1 MRPSVP
7 VRFPSICGLPGGPDP
22 SRSAPTAL
30 RIGCKSLCRLGL
42 AIAAVLVGRNVA
54 DAQVDNYQ
62 QGAANQSSGPPSGYG
77 PPPGYGPPAG
87 YGPPNGYG
95 PPSGNGGSTPFAPM
109 MGAFGPVGPEGPLGP
124 VSPLA
129 GLDLMTLGR
138 EIPWSSLM
146 TAGAVEKV
154 AADRQLITAAESAFR
169 SGDLLTALKLAQL
182 QLAAFPNASTD
193 VATSLR
199 YSPTLRSPQ
208 WLTKVGVAVAV
219 RGDTGLDPAPLSP
232 DLRARQG
239 RSGPTGMGGPPTGMG
254 GPPTGMGGPPPGMGM
269 GMSGPPPGMGGGMG
283 MNGPPPGFDPSRGM
297 NGPMNNFGGIGRD
310 ATISSRPERSFLNAD
325 ADRVLRKYTGLVA
338 VRFAEKFDE
347 LRRDGVVGT
356 LFADQIPGDFVAGA
370 EVVDRSGATRRP
382 RAANTIEETDATD
395 RSTPYD
401 DWIAGRDADP
411 PMWQPFLVY
420 LGELP
425 SDQSLEKAAEAGL
438 DFVVQFDVAL
448 KEGRTIRGRAAPTEN
463 ITRLRLYRVDD
474 GKSLVTAKPIN
485 TSEVNGGVAGSVEEY
500 VDERMG
506 GFWSIASRRLRLEP
520 LPSLSP
526 AAASKRISQLM
537 RQRRPDLTRGLAETR
552 YFGDKR
558 LLEPDALNLAFAVQS
573 GEVGLQLL
581 HGDDAMIHAAARE
594 ILDRSVVSGD
604 E

>member
-1 MRPSVP
+1 M
-7 VRFPSICGLPGGPDP
+7 
-22 SRSAPTAL
+22 
-30 RIGCKSLCRLGL
+30 K
-42 AIAAVLVGRNVA
+42 
-54 DAQVDNYQ
+54 
-62 QGAANQSSGPPSGYG
+62 
-77 PPPGYGPPAG
+77 
-87 YGPPNGYG
+87 
-95 PPSGNGGSTPFAPM
+95 
-109 MGAFGPVGPEGPLGP
+109 GAFGPVGPGGPLGP

-129 GLDLMTLGR
+129 GLDFMTLGR

-146 TAGAVEKV
+146 TAGAVETV

-193 VATSLR
+193 VATALR

-239 RSGPTGMGGPPTGMG
+239 RSGPP
-254 GPPTGMGGPPPGMGM
+254 GMGGPPPGMGM
-269 GMSGPPPGMGGGMG
+269 GIGMNGPPPGVRGGMG
-283 MNGPPPGFDPSRGM
+283 MNGPPPGFDPSRGV
-297 NGPMNNFGGIGRD
+297 NGPMNGFGGFGRD
-310 ATISSRPERSFLNAD
+310 GTTSSRPERSFLNAD

-347 LRRDGVVGT
+347 LRREGVLGT
-356 LFADQIPGDFVAGA
+356 LFADQIPGDFVAGS

-382 RAANTIEETDATD
+382 RAATTTEDTDITN

-401 DWIAGRDADP
+401 DWIAARDADL
-411 PMWQPFLVY
+411 PMWQPLLVY

-425 SDQSLEKAAEAGL
+425 SEQSLAKAAEAGL

-448 KEGRTIRGRAAPTEN
+448 KEGRTIRGRATPTEN

-506 GFWSIASRRLRLEP
+506 GFWSIASRRLRLEA

-558 LLEPDALNLAFAVQS
+558 LLEPDALDLAFAVQA
-573 GEVGLQLL
+573 GEEGLRLL
-581 HGDDAMIHAAARE
+581 HGDDAMIHAAAQE
-594 ILDRSVVSGD
+594 ILDRSVVSAD